1 MTSKELRANLIRT
14 TIESSQVNLT
24 TFGVSR
30 AGCNERATREPKSL
44 IATTYGPLTEE
55 PRAGCAVSHSLL
67 NLGRAALCHTYR
79 LLRGAPPACCAK
91 KRPPPDRTAER
102 EPKKRLIVYVIL
114 REVNR
119 LTGGKEFECLLYL
132 RQGSRRMWRK
142 CLSQLALPRCPLS
155 YPKRC
160 CRP

>member
-30 AGCNERATREPKSL
+30 ADYDERATREPKSL
-44 IATTYGPLTEE
+44 RATTYGPLTEE

-79 LLRGAPPACCAK
+79 LLRDALTACSAK
-91 KRPPPDRTAER
+91 KRPPPDRPAGR
-102 EPKKRLIVYVIL
+102 EPQRWIVYIIL
-114 REVNR
+114 REV
-119 LTGGKEFECLLYL
+119 TQQSCCGKE
-132 RQGSRRMWRK
+132 S
-142 CLSQLALPRCPLS
+142 
-155 YPKRC
+155 
-160 CRP
+160 